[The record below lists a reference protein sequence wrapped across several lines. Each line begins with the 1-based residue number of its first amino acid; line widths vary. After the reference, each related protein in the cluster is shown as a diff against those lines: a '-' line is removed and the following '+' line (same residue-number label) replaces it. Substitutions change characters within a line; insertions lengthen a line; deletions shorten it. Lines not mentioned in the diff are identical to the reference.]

1 MRRNY
6 SDEDKASA
14 YVALTVNDNNVTRAA
29 RDSGIPATT
38 IRDWRKEWET
48 EGVPNEL
55 LALTETVASDFVTAA
70 ERVRDLALEHLEQSI
85 RTGDLKSEKLITVV
99 GVLEDKIRLGKGLAT
114 SRSETVHKM
123 PEPAELRDMLGSYVQ
138 EALEKTRQR
147 EDEIKLTEGVEIIP
161 DGTSAPEDGG

>member
-6 SDEDKASA
+6 DDQDKAA
-14 YVALTVNDNNVTRAA
+14 VYVALTVNENNVTRTS
-29 RDSGIPATT
+29 RDTGVPPAT

-48 EGVPNEL
+48 GGVPPEVM
-55 LALTETVASDFVTAA
+55 ALTETVASDFVTAA

-123 PEPAELRDMLGSYVQ
+123 PAPDELRETLGTYIQ
-138 EALEKTRQR
+138 EALEKTQQR
-147 EDEIKLTEGVEIIP
+147 EEEIKQTEGVEIIP
-161 DGTSAPEDGG
+161 EGTSTPEDGG